1 MNECCKDAHIKTLCS
16 TLKLDSDN
24 YVQLLLYV

>member
-1 MNECCKDAHIKTLCS
+1 MNVAKMFIFKTLCS